1 MPTYQRVG
9 LSKRAS
15 VIDTMLAMTTYC
27 FDIDGTLCSQEIHD
41 YTLAEP
47 NLERIGRV
55 NELYD
60 QGHTIKLFTARGS
73 KSGIDWTEATRAQ
86 LRDWGLRHHELILGK
101 PHADF
106 YIDDKAIHSEDF
118 PWGVGSVD

>member
-1 MPTYQRVG
+1 M
-9 LSKRAS
+9 A
-15 VIDTMLAMTTYC
+15 TYC
-27 FDIDGTLCSQEIHD
+27 FDIDGTLCSQESKD

-47 NLERIGRV
+47 NFSRIRRV
-55 NELYD
+55 NELFD
-60 QGHTIKLFTARGS
+60 QGHIIKLFTARGS

-86 LRDWGLRHHELILGK
+86 LSEWGIRHHELILGK

-118 PWGVGSVD
+118 AWDADTLE